1 MMVTHKRKQMALHYN
16 MQVTPKLS
24 SLLLEASAPLLSLET
39 LWPGE
44 IQLLLL
50 IYSYSQLP
58 YGSSNTSLQTFL
70 TETHTGLL
78 NIPSRPQVLFSQFQ
92 A

>member
-1 MMVTHKRKQMALHYN
+1 MMVTHKLKQMALHYN

-24 SLLLEASAPLLSLET
+24 SLLLEASAPPLSLET

-44 IQLLLL
+44 IHLLLL

-58 YGSSNTSLQTFL
+58 YSSSGNTFL
-70 TETHTGLL
+70 LA
-78 NIPSRPQVLFSQFQ
+78 QVY
-92 A
+92 